1 MMRTSLIVSCI
12 LATHT
17 LACSSCNM
25 SFLENFVQGATGS
38 DMVLDC
44 VTGDKDRMAE
54 SFFDSF
60 KECEESED
68 WESAVE
74 DLINSIDEMMK
85 EGDQWDETCSM
96 SDLSKMTAN
105 ALQYPDKFV
114 EVLKKNKETDPYVQG
129 YLDQARMEFAQ
140 EQFDMAGMHLGFALK
155 MGAGFAGFVE
165 KVTLQ
170 DDGSFMT
177 PQGSMFN
184 LSIASGITEKTTD
197 AAQSVTEKTTDAAQ
211 SVTDKTTDAAH
222 SITDTVTEPFLVLD
236 DESNGIMDKFTPK
249 YAVTMVGAFLAELV
263 YLNRLNGLTECAVGG
278 PETFKLMKETIT
290 DIQNGNELA
299 AFTSGIAAMNSLKAE
314 ISQCKDGAP
323 HDIKALASWFERVAG
338 SKQAMVDT
346 ASAQALVHSQEIV
359 LHVESVWDTFFKFD
373 QPVVTG

>member
-1 MMRTSLIVSCI
+1 MMRTSLIASCL
-12 LATHT
+12 LATQT
-17 LACSSCNM
+17 LAGSADNM

-38 DMVLDC
+38 DMALEC
-44 VTGDKDRMAE
+44 VTGDKDRMAD

-60 KECEESED
+60 KECEKSED
-68 WESAVE
+68 MESAVK
-74 DLINSIDEMMK
+74 DLINSISEMMK
-85 EGDQWDETCSM
+85 EGDQWDKTCSM

-140 EQFDMAGMHLGFALK
+140 GQFDMAGMHLGFALK

-197 AAQSVTEKTTDAAQ
+197 AAHSVTEKTTDAAH
-211 SVTDKTTDAAH
+211 SITDKTTDAAH
-222 SITDTVTEPFLVLD
+222 SITDAVTEPFLVL
-236 DESNGIMDKFTPK
+236 EGLPAGFTPK
-249 YAVTMVGAFLAELV
+249 YAVSMVGAFIAELV
-263 YLNRLNGLTECAVGG
+263 YLNRLSGLTQCAVGG
-278 PETFKLMKETIT
+278 PETYELMKEAIT
-290 DIQNGNELA
+290 DMQNGQELA
-299 AFTSGIAAMNSLKAE
+299 AFTSGIAAMNALKAE

-323 HDIKALASWFERVAG
+323 EDIKALASWFERVAG